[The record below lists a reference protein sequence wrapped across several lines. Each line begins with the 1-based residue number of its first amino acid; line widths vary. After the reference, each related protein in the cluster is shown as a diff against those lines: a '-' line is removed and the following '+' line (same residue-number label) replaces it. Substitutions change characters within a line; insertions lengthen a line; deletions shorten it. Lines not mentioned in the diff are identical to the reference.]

1 MTILE
6 KPKKLLEEEKSTP
19 NFLGKNLEQL
29 DFRKKVPSSQ
39 IVINQW
45 INLQQKEQCFNEK

>member
-6 KPKKLLEEEKSTP
+6 EPKKLLEEEEEKSTP

-29 DFRKKVPSSQ
+29 VFRKKVPSSQ
-39 IVINQW
+39 IVFD
-45 INLQQKEQCFNEK
+45 K